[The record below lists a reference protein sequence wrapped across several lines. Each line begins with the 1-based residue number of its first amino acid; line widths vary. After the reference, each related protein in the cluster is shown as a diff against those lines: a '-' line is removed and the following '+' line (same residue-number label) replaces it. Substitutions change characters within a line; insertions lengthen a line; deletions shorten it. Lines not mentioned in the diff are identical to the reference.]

1 MQKFFNQ
8 IHPYSEQLLHSCS
21 RTLRQARS
29 RSASSIAGRQNGEE
43 SPHKLWGFLRHTPK
57 SNAYLFVVGSA
68 FPPFPKL
75 TTEYKESYDP
85 PPPPPFCRPR
95 PRCCPL
101 RPPSLSRHRRS
112 PRRPPLP
119 GTLLRRLR
127 SCRAGRKA
135 LHNK

>member
-21 RTLRQARS
+21 RTLRLARS
-29 RSASSIAGRQNGEE
+29 RSGSSIAGRQNGEE
-43 SPHKLWGFLRHTPK
+43 SPHKLWGCLRHTPK
-57 SNAYLFVVGSA
+57 SNAYLFAVGSA

-85 PPPPPFCRPR
+85 PPPFCRPR
-95 PRCCPL
+95 CRAVA
-101 RPPSLSRHRRS
+101 RR
-112 PRRPPLP
+112 RRPPPLP
-119 GTLLRRLR
+119 VRLACWLRRRLR